1 MLFGLLFLVALHG
14 ISTIKIL
21 LIIGVNFIIT
31 RCFRGSVLSPVATWI
46 FNVAVLFVNEL
57 YQGYHL
63 GSFRAELAELDAFGG
78 LLPRWEILFNIT
90 TLRLISYN
98 MDYHWA
104 NQSLASP
111 RKADASSG
119 DQSERS
125 RIDTS
130 RQISDYSLVN
140 YLAYLLY
147 SPLYLAGPILTFNNF
162 ISQIYQPSQTITP
175 KRTILYGIR
184 LAFCMMTMETIL
196 HYVYV
201 VAISKTKAWQ
211 GDTPFQLCMITY
223 FNLQIIWLKV
233 ETNSSLHLFKL
244 LIRSFLSLGGFSASG
259 LCWMALSLLKICCVV

>member
-1 MLFGLLFLVALHG
+1 MLFGLIFLIALHG
-14 ISTIKIL
+14 ISTIKIM

-31 RCFRGSVLSPVATWI
+31 RCFRGSITSPVATWI
-46 FNVAVLFVNEL
+46 FNVAVLFVNEM
-57 YQGYHL
+57 YQGYHF
-63 GSFRAELAELDAFGG
+63 GTFRAELAELDAFGG

-104 NQSLASP
+104 NQNPASP
-111 RKADASSG
+111 RKADASSNA
-119 DQSERS
+119 QSERS

-130 RQISDYSLVN
+130 RQLSDYSFIN

-162 ISQIYQPSQTITP
+162 ISQIFQPSLTITP

-184 LAFCMMTMETIL
+184 LAFCMMTMEIIL

-201 VAISKTKAWQ
+201 VAISKTKAWH

-233 ETNSSLHLFKL
+233 EIYSSLHFFKIL
-244 LIRSFLSLGGFSASG
+244 MRSFLSRGGFFASG
-259 LCWMALSLLKICCVV
+259 ACWMALNLLKICCVA